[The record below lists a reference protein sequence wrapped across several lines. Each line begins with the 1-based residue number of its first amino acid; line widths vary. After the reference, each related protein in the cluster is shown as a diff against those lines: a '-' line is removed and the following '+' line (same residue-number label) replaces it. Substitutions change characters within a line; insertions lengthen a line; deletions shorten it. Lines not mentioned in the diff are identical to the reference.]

1 MPSLIAYRMRRCRV
15 TLSSIVLVV
24 LCPGYH
30 FAIQAAAS
38 TTQVADRLYEAALE
52 QVGRVTVDESVK
64 AFRKVLKA
72 DRDHAPAHYEIAKLY
87 LSLDTP
93 LDRESAMKAVKK
105 AIRLDR
111 NNVTYRLMKAD
122 ILWAQGSWHNAVREY
137 KKALKADPENP
148 RAAYMIGHHGIKNF
162 MKYYDMEFT
171 SRVSPIDWRE
181 GGSRARHSLR
191 ELGIEELNEAVTY
204 LKTCIEADPQ
214 FKDAYFQLGLAC
226 LETNRPVELIRV
238 ANLLLDRARDDKDAL
253 LFCGLGY
260 QALGDETSAHE
271 FYTRALQRMAPAERA
286 AMESVEGIVPD
297 AERANLDDL
306 HREGETV
313 GGTYQPWVD
322 SAERVRFW
330 RRQDPLFLTEFNERR
345 MEHYGRVA
353 YANLRFS
360 RPSKGI
366 EGWRTDMGRAYIRL
380 GRYLD
385 RRMQRPEVGSG
396 PIDYTYTFGQT
407 PPMRWHLSM
416 QKETWFY
423 EGFRVDFQISDG
435 FHGFSP
441 SRLPDR
447 TRYIDPYGRMKYRVP
462 HQVAS
467 FKDGDSLRVE
477 LAYALPRYNGT
488 VSDSDRSIAIE
499 NGVFL
504 FDERWDEVYRKR
516 SDFKLKW
523 PSLTPSGYAV
533 SDSLRNN
540 HLVIQVPFRIAP
552 GKYHYVGELRDAGRG
567 SIGTFRQHREFEAMG
582 SSLAMSDLL
591 LAAQINSR
599 TPFPEGRSDL
609 DIVANPLRT
618 YHRSEP
624 AFIYLEV
631 YNLERDEFG
640 RTEYEISYTIG
651 NTEQRKI
658 DPYLFVAQRLP
669 QGGRQ
674 LEVSRVSRTRE
685 SGMRRPPRVSE
696 EEEEEQRRQGLPVVQ
711 QQVVPDYF
719 DAKRKEE
726 LTYRA
731 RFVFPEEDRLAS
743 RIKRMGRSKEG
754 VETTITARYEGD
766 REDDFT
772 YLQIDLSHV
781 PAGVHLLSVRL
792 KDMHTGQEAAREALF
807 RVID

>member
-1 MPSLIAYRMRRCRV
+1 MLLWFVYF
-15 TLSSIVLVV
+15 LSAPIVA
-24 LCPGYH
+24 GEN
-30 FAIQAAAS
+30 
-38 TTQVADRLYEAALE
+38 QVAETMYRTALE
-52 QVGRVTVDESVK
+52 QVGRVTVEESLK
-64 AFRKVLKA
+64 AFRDVLKA
-72 DRDHAPAHYEIAKLY
+72 DRDFASAYYEIAKLHM
-87 LSLDTP
+87 SLDTR
-93 LDRESAMKAVKK
+93 LDRESAMKAIKK

-111 NNVTYRLMKAD
+111 GNVTYRLMKGD
-122 ILWAQGSWHNAVREY
+122 ILWAQGSWHNAVKEY
-137 KKALKADPENP
+137 KKVLKADPENP

-162 MKYYDMEFT
+162 MKYYDMEVT
-171 SRVSPIDWRE
+171 SRVLPIDRRE

-191 ELGIEELNEAVTY
+191 EFGIEELNDAVTY

-260 QALGDETSAHE
+260 QTLGEETLAHE
-271 FYTRALQRMAPAERA
+271 FYARALQRMGPDERA
-286 AMESVEGIVPD
+286 MMESIENIMPDGELAEPD
-297 AERANLDDL
+297 AFPRAPES
-306 HREGETV
+306 EGGATRS
-313 GGTYQPWVD
+313 WFD

-330 RRQDPLFLTEFNERR
+330 RRQDPLFLTDFNERR

-366 EGWRTDMGRAYIRL
+366 EGWRTDMGRAYIKL

-385 RRMQRPEVGSG
+385 RKMKRADVNTL
-396 PIDYTYTFGQT
+396 PIDYTYAFGERLPQI
-407 PPMRWHLSM
+407 RWHVSR
-416 QKETWFY
+416 QEETWFY

-435 FHGFSP
+435 FHGYLP
-441 SRLPDR
+441 SRLPDS
-447 TRYIDPYGRMKYRVP
+447 TRYVDPYGPQKYSVP
-462 HQVAS
+462 HQIAS

-477 LAYALPRYNGT
+477 LAYALPRYNVT

-504 FDERWDEVYRKR
+504 FDDRWDEVYRKR

-523 PSLTPSGYAV
+523 PSLTPSGFAV
-533 SDSLRNN
+533 ADSLRNS
-540 HLVIQVPFRIAP
+540 HLVIQLPFRIAP
-552 GKYHYVGELRDAGRG
+552 GKYHYVGEMRDTGRG
-567 SIGTFRQHREFEAMG
+567 SIGTFRQHREFKAVG
-582 SSLAMSDLL
+582 FPLAMSDLL
-591 LAAQINSR
+591 LAVRIDTR

-609 DIVANPLRT
+609 DIMANPLRT
-618 YHRSEP
+618 YHRSES

-640 RTEYEISYTIG
+640 RSEYEISYRIG
-651 NTEQRKI
+651 RPEQKKI
-658 DPYLFVAQRLP
+658 DPYLFVAQRFP
-669 QGGRQ
+669 EGGKK
-674 LEVSRVSRTRE
+674 LEVTRVRNIRDGGSRRAFSPMLGDE
-685 SGMRRPPRVSE
+685 PL
-696 EEEEEQRRQGLPVVQ
+696 QGSSFMPQ
-711 QQVVPDYF
+711 EAFPDLLEPTWK
-719 DAKRKEE
+719 DDI
-726 LTYRA
+726 TYRA
-731 RFVFPEEDRLAS
+731 RFVFPDEDGLAS
-743 RIKRMGRSKEG
+743 RIKKMGRSKEG
-754 VETTITARYEGD
+754 VETTITAQYEGS
-766 REDDFT
+766 RENDFT